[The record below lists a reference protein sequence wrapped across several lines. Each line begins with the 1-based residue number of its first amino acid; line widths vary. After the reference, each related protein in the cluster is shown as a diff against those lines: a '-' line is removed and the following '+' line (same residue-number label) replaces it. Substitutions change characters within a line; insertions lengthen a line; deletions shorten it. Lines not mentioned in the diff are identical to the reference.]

1 MNRRNTQSGT
11 RCERPGLVRGL
22 YGLLAPRAWSVIVF
36 AALFCSLAVKFY
48 HALRYGLLR
57 EYPSWILTDIAV
69 LLSLEVVLAL
79 ICYRWPRKAV
89 WRGAM
94 IAAAIVCTWSVIN
107 AGWLIRTGTQ
117 ILPMQLLSPIRDPV
131 NIGKLIGR
139 NLIRMPGAAVALLL
153 PSAIALAFFF
163 SALARPVPPGYDPK
177 TFRTKIGFS
186 LVAILV
192 AIVGTAAAS
201 RLGSTQ
207 ITAVGLRFNCHARA
221 VLSFLLP
228 EYRHLAPDDFSNATR
243 QIPLA
248 AEVPVSLKP
257 HRTNHNVVI
266 VVLEGIQYRA
276 TSLAANLIESDGDRY
291 DPTPYLATV
300 ASQGVS
306 FTNARSAV
314 THTTKALF
322 ALLTGRRPGACQDI
336 GETVPL
342 SEPYASLATILDQGM
357 GFRTAFFQSA
367 TGTFESRA
375 GLVHN
380 LGYQKFFAREDLSD
394 PNAHVGYLG
403 ADEFALL
410 EPICDWIESDDRPFL
425 LTVMCSVT
433 HDPYEVPAWY
443 GPLATTPVERYRQ
456 TIAYTDRFLQA
467 LDIELARLGLAEN
480 TIFCVVGDHGEAFGE
495 HRIQGHDRVAYDEVL
510 RIVMCVRA
518 PLLIEPGRRVKHPVS
533 SVDLAPTILD
543 LLGFHLDPL
552 DFDGDNALGPLPP
565 DRKVYFAGWMQQG
578 PSGFVQTGNK
588 FVYNPEH
595 NRVSLFRLKTDPLEL
610 MRFELPEYVA
620 KEMSQ
625 ESVQWRKDTIFRINQ
640 ERTGQMTL
648 FDSWQ
653 CRWNGRISSV
663 RYVKSPPQANR
674 AAGTCS
680 HSAEG
685 KK

>member
-1 MNRRNTQSGT
+1 MNRRNRQSDS
-11 RCERPGLVRGL
+11 RCERPGFVRRL

-48 HALRYGLLR
+48 HALRYGPLR

-79 ICYRWPRKAV
+79 ICYRWPRRAV

-94 IAAAIVCTWSVIN
+94 IVAAIACAWSVIN

-117 ILPMQLLSPIRDPV
+117 ILPMQMLSLIRDPI
-131 NIGKLIGR
+131 NIGRLIGR
-139 NLIRMPGAAVALLL
+139 NLIRMPGSAVALLL
-153 PSAIALAFFF
+153 PSAVALAFFF
-163 SALARPVPPGYDPK
+163 SVLARPVPPGYDPK
-177 TFRTKIGFS
+177 AFRTKIGFS
-186 LVAILV
+186 LVAIIV
-192 AIVGTAAAS
+192 AIIGTAAAS
-201 RLGSTQ
+201 RLGSAQ

-221 VLSFLLP
+221 VLSFVLP
-228 EYRHLAPDDFSNATR
+228 EYRHLVQDDFSNATR
-243 QIPLA
+243 RIPLA
-248 AEVPVSLKP
+248 GEVPVSLKP

-276 TSLAANLIESDGDRY
+276 TSLAANLVESDGERC
-291 DPTPYLATV
+291 DPTPYLATL

-306 FTNARSAV
+306 FTNARSVV

-322 ALLTGRRPGACQDI
+322 ALLAGRRPGACQDI
-336 GETVPL
+336 GETVPV
-342 SEPYASLATILDQGM
+342 SESYASLATILERGM

-367 TGTFESRA
+367 TGTFESRP

-380 LGYQKFFAREDLSD
+380 LGYQKFFAREDLND

-410 EPICDWIESDDRPFL
+410 EPMCDWIESDDTPFL

-443 GPLATTPVERYRQ
+443 GAPAATPVEGYRQ

-467 LDIELARLGLAEN
+467 LDIELARLGVAEN
-480 TIFCVVGDHGEAFGE
+480 TIFCVVGDHGEAFSE

-510 RIVMCVRA
+510 RIVMCIRA
-518 PLLIEPGRRVKHPVS
+518 PLLVEAGRRVTYPVS
-533 SVDLAPTILD
+533 SVDLAPTILN
-543 LLGFHLDPL
+543 LLGFHVDPL
-552 DFDGDNALGPLPP
+552 GFDGDNALRPLPR

-578 PSGFVQTGNK
+578 PSGFIQDGNK

-595 NRVSLFRLKTDPLEL
+595 GRVSHFRLKTDPLEL

-620 KEMSQ
+620 KEMT
-625 ESVQWRKDTIFRINQ
+625 EDIVQWRKDTIFRIDQ

-648 FDSWQ
+648 FDSWL

-663 RYVKSPPQANR
+663 RYVKSPP
-674 AAGTCS
+674 
-680 HSAEG
+680 
-685 KK
+685 

>member
-1 MNRRNTQSGT
+1 MNRPKAGSNAQREHS
-11 RCERPGLVRGL
+11 GLVRRL
-22 YGLLAPRAWSVIVF
+22 YGLLAPRAWSVIVY

-117 ILPMQLLSPIRDPV
+117 ILPMQLLSLIRDPI
-131 NIGKLIGR
+131 NIGKLIGL
-139 NLIRMPGAAVALLL
+139 NLVRMPGAAVALLL
-153 PSAIALAFFF
+153 PSAVALGFFF
-163 SALARPVPPGYDPK
+163 STLVRPVPPRYDPR

-192 AIVGTAAAS
+192 AITGTAAAA
-201 RLGSTQ
+201 RLGSAQ

-243 QIPLA
+243 QIPPA
-248 AEVPVSLKP
+248 SQAVVSLKP
-257 HRTNHNVVI
+257 RRTNHNVVI

-276 TSLAANLIESDGDRY
+276 TSLASKLVASDGDLN

-300 ASQGVS
+300 ASQGVN
-306 FTNARSAV
+306 FTNARSVV

-322 ALLTGRRPGACQDI
+322 ALLSGQRPGACQDI
-336 GETVPL
+336 GETVPVA
-342 SEPYASLATILDQGM
+342 EPYANLATILDAGM

-380 LGYQKFFAREDLSD
+380 LGYQTFYAREDLGD
-394 PNAHVGYLG
+394 PNSHVGYLG

-410 EPICDWIESDDRPFL
+410 EPIRDWIESDDKPFL
-425 LTVMCSVT
+425 LTVMCSVS

-443 GPLATTPVERYRQ
+443 GPMAATPVDRYKQ
-456 TIAYTDRFLQA
+456 TITYTDRFLQA

-480 TIFCVVGDHGEAFGE
+480 TILCIVGDHGEAFGE

-510 RIVMCVRA
+510 RIVMCIRA
-518 PLLIEPGRRVKHPVS
+518 PLLIDAGRQVDLPVS

-543 LLGFHLDPL
+543 LLGFHVDPL
-552 DFDGDNALGPLPP
+552 GFDGDNALGPLPL

-578 PSGFVQTGNK
+578 PSGFVQDGNK
-588 FVYNPEH
+588 FVYYPEH
-595 NRVSLFRLKTDPLEL
+595 NRVSLFRLRTDPLEL
-610 MRFELPEYVA
+610 QRFDLPEYVA
-620 KEMSQ
+620 KEFSQ
-625 ESVQWRKDTIFRINQ
+625 EIIQWRKDTIFRIDQ
-640 ERTGQMTL
+640 ERTGQMLL
-648 FDSWQ
+648 FDSWL
-653 CRWNGRISSV
+653 CRWNNRISSV
-663 RYVKSPPQANR
+663 RYIEPGR
-674 AAGTCS
+674 
-680 HSAEG
+680 
-685 KK
+685 